1 MAGVDLQSATLAA
14 GLPQWGGGNVLRL
27 PQRCADFDSQPHP
40 QSVDRLPAVFP
51 LRTAFI
57 GLGLQSCRTVP
68 QNHGRFHLVAIL
80 ASWSRPPGER
90 ELAVGQKPFGIKTGG
105 MGMSTIVGHGAIV
118 AYGNGRQWGP
128 SLPAESRW
136 RFADPVRHNRRCE
149 LWKLPSRIFAAEV
162 APASCVLTEIVAD
175 SSTPAVAREN
185 SPPQPL
191 WAYVGPFVAYMVLTS
206 IEGKGWLGLPYEAW
220 YSLKVLVVL
229 GLLWQFYREWPR
241 WNTRGVGLGVALG
254 ILGVVLWLALDRLQE
269 LIPGLSA
276 LVTSIMGTREG
287 FDPFS
292 RQGVSLNSIAFL
304 LVRLTGLALVVPIM
318 EEIFWR
324 GFLARF
330 LIDEKFTQVPQGQFT
345 TLSFWIV
352 TAAFVAVHPELLAAL
367 AWGALVNWLYHK
379 TGNIWACVAM
389 HAVTNLLLGAWIL
402 VTGDW
407 RLW

>member
-1 MAGVDLQSATLAA
+1 MI
-14 GLPQWGGGNVLRL
+14 PNWI
-27 PQRCADFDSQPHP
+27 F
-40 QSVDRLPAVFP
+40 VDRLV
-51 LRTAFI
+51 
-57 GLGLQSCRTVP
+57 S
-68 QNHGRFHLVAIL
+68 
-80 ASWSRPPGER
+80 
-90 ELAVGQKPFGIKTGG
+90 
-105 MGMSTIVGHGAIV
+105 
-118 AYGNGRQWGP
+118 
-128 SLPAESRW
+128 
-136 RFADPVRHNRRCE
+136 
-149 LWKLPSRIFAAEV
+149 
-162 APASCVLTEIVAD
+162 ASCVQTEIVAD
-175 SSTPAVAREN
+175 SSPPSIHREN

-191 WAYVGPFVAYMVLTS
+191 WAYVGPFVAYMLLTS

-229 GLLWQFYREWPR
+229 GLLWHFYREWPR

-254 ILGVVLWLALDRLQE
+254 MLGVVLWLALDRLQGQ
-269 LIPGLSA
+269 IPGLSA
-276 LVTSIMGTREG
+276 LVASIMGTREG

-292 RQGVSLNSIAFL
+292 RQGMSLNSVAFV

-318 EEIFWR
+318 EELFWR

-345 TLSFWIV
+345 TQSFSIV

-402 VTGDW
+402 ATGDW